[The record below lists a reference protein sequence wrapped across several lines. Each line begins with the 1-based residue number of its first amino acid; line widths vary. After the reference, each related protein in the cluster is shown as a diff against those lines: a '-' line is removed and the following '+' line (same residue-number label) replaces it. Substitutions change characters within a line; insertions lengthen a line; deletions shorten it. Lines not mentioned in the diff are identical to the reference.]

1 MNTREI
7 ALDIFNRLNER
18 QLKGFI
24 ALFSP
29 NEELNEKDSDMA
41 ERRAAFAR
49 MEKLRRPM
57 PELDEKK
64 ELAEYREEKYG
75 K

>member
-1 MNTREI
+1 MSTREI

-29 NEELNEKDSDMA
+29 NEELYAKDSDMA